1 MRLYPDTNRLD
12 RTEALRRYTVGSA
25 WFSGEE
31 DKKGAIAVGQL
42 ADLAVLSAD
51 YFSVPEEE
59 IKRIESVLTVVG
71 GKVVYGAGE
80 FERLAPPPLP
90 VSPDWSPVKVYDGY
104 RQARTAQSTPAVQCA
119 HPGLLHQLIHAFA
132 DKTRALAARRGP
144 VGLPCDCYA

>member
-1 MRLYPDTNRLD
+1 V
-12 RTEALRRYTVGSA
+12 EVG
-25 WFSGEE
+25 
-31 DKKGAIAVGQL
+31 KL

-90 VSPDWSPVKVYDGY
+90 VSPDWSPVKAYGGY
-104 RQARTAQSTPAVQCA
+104 HRGQPTQPVPVQPCR
-119 HPGLLHQLIHAFA
+119 HPDLLHQLLHAFA
-132 DKTRALAARRGP
+132 DRTRGLTSRRRP
-144 VGLPCDCYA
+144 VGLPCECFAF